1 MFGRD
6 PLHHPMLVLLCR
18 VPRPKPARPCRGTL
32 RRKHLRLIS
41 NLPQLCGHVPCC
53 FATYPGPLGGRAFS
67 VVICFLLPLVISSY
81 FSFEVSARF
90 AESANAEFSLS
101 RIC

>member
-1 MFGRD
+1 MCARD

-41 NLPQLCGHVPCC
+41 NLPQLCGHVPCH
-53 FATYPGPLGGRAFS
+53 FATYPGPPGGRPFS
-67 VVICFLLPLVISSY
+67 VVFCFLLPWVISSY
-81 FSFEVSARF
+81 FWFKFSARF
-90 AESANAEFSLS
+90 ANSANAEFSLKGI
-101 RIC
+101 R